1 MNHLSLLPLAGA
13 LILTASV
20 AWSANEPAAPISVEM
35 KSISYDP
42 KSVEVPVGGSIVWT
56 NKAFTNHTA
65 TSEDDGKTFDTGE
78 IKPNESSSPVKFD
91 KEGEFTVPLQDTWQD
106 DERNGGGEA
115 AGGQL
120 INQDYSLSAATQ
132 REATR
137 CTHFQ
142 TSWRS
147 HHESTGGACGGD
159 CS

>member
-1 MNHLSLLPLAGA
+1 VNHLSLLPLAGA

-78 IKPNESSSPVKFD
+78 IKPSESSSPVKFD
-91 KEGEFTVPLQDTWQD
+91 KEGEFTYHCKIHGKTMSGMVVVKP
-106 DERNGGGEA
+106 NA
-115 AGGQL
+115 A
-120 INQDYSLSAATQ
+120 N
-132 REATR
+132 
-137 CTHFQ
+137 
-142 TSWRS
+142 
-147 HHESTGGACGGD
+147 
-159 CS
+159 